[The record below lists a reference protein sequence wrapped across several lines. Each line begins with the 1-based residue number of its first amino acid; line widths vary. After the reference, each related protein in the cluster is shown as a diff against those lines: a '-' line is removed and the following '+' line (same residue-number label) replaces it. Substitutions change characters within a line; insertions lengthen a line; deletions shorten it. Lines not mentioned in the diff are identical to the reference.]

1 MKTGVILY
9 ITGDHGDCNMEAI
22 IENGKKRFVADRVE
36 IISANSGHCDIDYA
50 WWNLIVK
57 GMHRVI
63 CNIVEVNDIGS
74 ARFSDRSL
82 QLCG

>member
-9 ITGDHGDCNMEAI
+9 ITGDHSGCDMETI
-22 IENGKKRFVADRVE
+22 IEAGRERFSADRVE
-36 IISANSGHCDIDYA
+36 IISASWGHCDIDYA
-50 WWNLIVK
+50 WWALIVR

-63 CNIVEVNDIGS
+63 CSIVEVNDGGL